1 MRNHPI
7 TNGLAVH
14 GTIRLYKAD
23 KPVLATLFGLFFI
36 IGPIGFLFWSILLFT
51 LLKPVA
57 LFLGIVVGFFAVG
70 MYVGSTH
77 ENSALGWFAGF
88 VYLLILGIGYLISTH
103 LV

>member
-7 TNGLAVH
+7 TTGLATH
-14 GTIRLYKAD
+14 GTIQLYRRGH
-23 KPVLATLFGLFFI
+23 PLLATLFGLFFI

-77 ENSALGWFAGF
+77 ENSALGWFAGL
-88 VYLLILGIGYLISTH
+88 VYLLILGIISLIVKQ
-103 LV
+103 L